1 MITILEE
8 TTKYPLQL
16 IGKRAGVCQNS
27 SIDNAEKNI
36 ERAKTC
42 IKGGHG
48 RVLEFPNIE
57 IVISGYS
64 ARVIREWYTHIG
76 CLPTRLQTSTRYVD
90 CNNFDFITPRI
101 VTKEQE
107 EVYNATMDSI
117 KAGYK
122 KLIDLNMSRED
133 AANVLP
139 LGMATKIVDKRNL
152 RNLIDMSRQRM
163 CGKAYWEYQKL
174 FNEIIDSLKNISDE
188 WKWIIENCFHP
199 KCKEM
204 NRCPENKSCGR
215 FKA

>member
-1 MITILEE
+1 
-8 TTKYPLQL
+8 
-16 IGKRAGVCQNS
+16 
-27 SIDNAEKNI
+27 
-36 ERAKTC
+36 
-42 IKGGHG
+42 
-48 RVLEFPNIE
+48 
-57 IVISGYS
+57 
-64 ARVIREWYTHIG
+64 
-76 CLPTRLQTSTRYVD
+76 
-90 CNNFDFITPRI
+90 
-101 VTKEQE
+101 
-107 EVYNATMDSI
+107 MDSI